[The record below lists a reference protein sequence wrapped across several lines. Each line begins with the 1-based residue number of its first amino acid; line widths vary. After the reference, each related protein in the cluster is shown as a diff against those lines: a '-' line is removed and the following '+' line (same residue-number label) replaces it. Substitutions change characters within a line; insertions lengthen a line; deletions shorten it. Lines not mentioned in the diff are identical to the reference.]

1 MTVLLLANE
10 EQKDELLCCPTDNK
24 IRLNWITEPE
34 DLLTIEPIDA
44 CIDLLFESTKE
55 RIGWLHGLRSPLILI
70 NSVIEPL
77 QQIQQPFIRI
87 NGWNTF
93 LKRTVMEAASVDAL
107 LREQAEGLI
116 AALGRRTEWVAD
128 IPGFIT
134 PRVLASIINEAFFA
148 LQENVSTRNDIDI
161 AMKLGTNY
169 PFGPFEWGEKI
180 GLTNIYSL
188 LDTLGKKQSR
198 YLPAPLL
205 KQTALA

>member
-10 EQKDELLCCPTDNK
+10 EQMDELLSCPADNK
-24 IRLNWITEPE
+24 IRLNWITKPKH
-34 DLLTIEPIDA
+34 LLTLEPVDA
-44 CIDLLFESTKE
+44 CIDLLFERTKE
-55 RIGWLHGLRSPLILI
+55 RIVWLHNLGSRLILI

-77 QQIQQPFIRI
+77 QEIQQPFIRI

-93 LKRTVMEAASVDAL
+93 LKRTVMEAASGDAP
-107 LREQAEGLI
+107 LRKKAEELI
-116 AALGRRTEWVAD
+116 ACFGRRTEWVAD

-134 PRVLASIINEAFFA
+134 PRVVASIINEAFFA
-148 LQENVSTRNDIDI
+148 LQENVSTRDDIDT

-180 GLTNIYSL
+180 GLRNIYAL
-188 LDTLGKKQSR
+188 LDTLGKKDSR
-198 YLPAPLL
+198 YQPAPLL

>member
-10 EQKDELLCCPTDNK
+10 EQKDELLSCTVDDS
-24 IRLNWITEPE
+24 IRVTWKEKPGDI
-34 DLLTIEPIDA
+34 LTIEPIDA
-44 CIDLLFESTKE
+44 CIDLLFENTKE
-55 RIGWLHGLRSPLILI
+55 RISWLQHLNSPLIVV
-70 NSVIEPL
+70 NSVIEAL

-93 LKRTVMEAASVDAL
+93 LKRTLIEASSTNTSL
-107 LREQAEGLI
+107 HEKAEGI
-116 AALGRRTEWVAD
+116 FALFGRRIEWVAD

-134 PRVLASIINEAFFA
+134 PRVVASIINEAFFT
-148 LQENVSTRNDIDI
+148 LQENVSSREEIDT

-180 GLTNIYSL
+180 GLRNIYSL
-188 LDTLGKKQSR
+188 LDTLGQKQNR
-198 YLPAPLL
+198 YIPAPLL